1 MRERGSVR
9 IGWFE
14 SCSARPS
21 RVTVGGDGDRR
32 HECTLGGSLDADGV
46 IFVPY
51 RSPRIVLDALFDD
64 NDQGDDSD
72 LDLEFALDLGVDI
85 YFRRGWGIRLGG
97 TLVEREAVA
106 VGIIF

>member
-1 MRERGSVR
+1 MLL
-9 IGWFE
+9 
-14 SCSARPS
+14 PS
-21 RVTVGGDGDRR
+21 NPPPGPGIYLIEPAGGDP
-32 HECTLGGSLDADGV
+32 GGMV
-46 IFVPY
+46 TW
-51 RSPRIVLDALFDD
+51 RSGGGPALE
-64 NDQGDDSD
+64 DDSD